1 MVQLQRDSKK
11 FKEAGVQIVGLSPDS
26 VDKLKKFAKQKSIT
40 YPLLAD
46 PDGTAIKSLGLQN
59 KESKKKFLPH
69 PGVLIIGT
77 DGVVDE
83 KLFKESFKARHDNKA
98 ILAAA
103 KAAEPEP
110 ATP

>member
-1 MVQLQRDSKK
+1 M
-11 FKEAGVQIVGLSPDS
+11 VGLSPDS

-40 YPLLAD
+40 FPLLAD
-46 PDGTAIKSLGLQN
+46 PDGAAIKSLKLEN
-59 KESKKKFLPH
+59 KDAKKFLPH

-83 KLFKESFKARHDNKA
+83 KLFKEGFKTRSTNEE
-98 ILAAA
+98 ILMAA

>member
-1 MVQLQRDSKK
+1 MVQLQRGSKQ
-11 FKEAGVQIVGLSPDS
+11 FKDAGVHVVGLSLDS
-26 VDKLKKFAKQKSIT
+26 VDKLKNFAQQKSIS

-46 PDGTAIKSLGLQN
+46 PDGAAIKSLGLEN
-59 KESKKKFLPH
+59 KDARKFLPH

-83 KLFKESFKARHDNKA
+83 KLFKEGFKARNSNEE